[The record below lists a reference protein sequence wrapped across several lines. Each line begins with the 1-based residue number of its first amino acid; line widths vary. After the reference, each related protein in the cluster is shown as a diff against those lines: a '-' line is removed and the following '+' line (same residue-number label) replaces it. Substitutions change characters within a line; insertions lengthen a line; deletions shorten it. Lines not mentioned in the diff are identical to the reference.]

1 MPIPTPEFIQP
12 KDISVMTDAEFDSLL
27 ERIRESRLRAYQAYM
42 EAEKQKQLI
51 RDEKLR
57 DKLAQQTRMLDKEI
71 IRADKVIVALEKR
84 INNIRVIQLDLNEL
98 PEN

>member
-1 MPIPTPEFIQP
+1 MTTPEFIQP
-12 KDISVMTDAEFDSLL
+12 TDISVMTDAEFDALL
-27 ERIRESRLRAYQAYM
+27 ERVRASRLVAYQKYM

-57 DKLAQQTRMLDKEI
+57 DKLTQQTRMLDKEI
-71 IRADKVIVALEKR
+71 VRADKVMAALEKR
-84 INNIRVIQLDLNEL
+84 INNIRVIQLELNEL